1 MTGVLKQSV
10 TLYVDVDVA
19 KRGQVAMVEGVVLE
33 VAEAND
39 VEVEFADVEEF
50 AQEPRAQRGAN

>member
-1 MTGVLKQSV
+1 
-10 TLYVDVDVA
+10 
-19 KRGQVAMVEGVVLE
+19 MVEGVVLE